1 MENNDQVLCCNLT
14 YGFDMLVFIRGYIY
28 SVFTYMFCLVIS
40 ACMFTLFKRPSKVST
55 LARVALAE
63 VGCYIWYQSIRF
75 TRIGAKRGLKLLLKA
90 IFKTN

>member
-14 YGFDMLVFIRGYIY
+14 YGFDMLVFIRCYIY
-28 SVFTYMFCLVIS
+28 SVFFTYMFCLVIS
-40 ACMFTLFKRPSKVST
+40 ACMFTLFKRPSKVSA

-75 TRIGAKRGLKLLLKA
+75 TRLEQKG
-90 IFKTN
+90 F